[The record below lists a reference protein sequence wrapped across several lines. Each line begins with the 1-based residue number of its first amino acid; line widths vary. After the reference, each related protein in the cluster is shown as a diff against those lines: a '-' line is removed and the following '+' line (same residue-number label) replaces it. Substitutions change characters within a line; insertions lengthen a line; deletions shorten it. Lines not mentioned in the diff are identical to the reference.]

1 MQLEQKDRDL
11 HISLNN
17 ICNTYV
23 KEIMRSDRGELLSF
37 EKDQSGVYLT

>member
-17 ICNTYV
+17 ISNTYI
-23 KEIMRSDRGELLSF
+23 KEIMRSDTGELLS
-37 EKDQSGVYLT
+37 